1 MTEKIDKYKVQA
13 ALVRSFF
20 DAFSHGVI
28 ESQVED
34 PKEKT
39 TPQSVK
45 KLMLEHYE
53 HIAPAFFDTMFFP
66 LAAMNYKYEDIAALA
81 CEAQQRG
88 DDMMALVRTA
98 CGDEAYYNAM
108 VEEYKRNFSML
119 LAGRYLSNA
128 DHLEGYVRKAEDET
142 EASVDSDRA
151 IELTVRVVMF
161 AYVRG
166 LRQTGEDARSDR
178 SVHLGQVHPLGENAR
193 SDRSVHLRQ
202 VHPLGENARSDR
214 SVHLGQVH
222 PLRGATLFRLML
234 DAMNILLLDEAVD
247 FADEEA
253 ADLAS
258 LFLKVCKTQHNFTVM
273 TDEMDRTYS
282 ELMKE

>member
-1 MTEKIDKYKVQA
+1 M
-13 ALVRSFF
+13 RSFF

-34 PKEKT
+34 RNEKT

-81 CEAQQRG
+81 REAQQRG

-119 LAGRYLSNA
+119 LAGKYLSNA
-128 DHLEGYVRKAEDET
+128 DHLEGYVRKAKEET
-142 EASVDSDRA
+142 EALVDSDRA

-166 LRQTGEDARSDR
+166 LRQTGEGARFDR
-178 SVHLGQVHPLGENAR
+178 SA
-193 SDRSVHLRQ
+193 
-202 VHPLGENARSDR
+202 
-214 SVHLGQVH
+214 HLGQVH

-247 FADEEA
+247 FADAEA
-253 ADLAS
+253 SDLAS
-258 LFLKVCKTQHNFTVM
+258 LFLKVCQTQHNFTVM

>member
-1 MTEKIDKYKVQA
+1 M
-13 ALVRSFF
+13 RSFF

-34 PKEKT
+34 QNEKT

-81 CEAQQRG
+81 REAQQRG

-98 CGDEAYYNAM
+98 CGNEAYYNAM
-108 VEEYKRNFSML
+108 VEEYQRNFSML
-119 LAGRYLSNA
+119 LAGKYLSNA
-128 DHLEGYVRKAEDET
+128 DHLEGYVRKAKEET

-166 LRQTGEDARSDR
+166 LRQTGESARFDR
-178 SVHLGQVHPLGENAR
+178 SVHLGQVHPLGEGAC

-202 VHPLGENARSDR
+202 VHP
-214 SVHLGQVH
+214 Q
-222 PLRGATLFRLML
+222 RGATLFRLML
-234 DAMNILLLDEAVD
+234 DAMNILLLDEAVY
-247 FADEEA
+247 FADAEA

-258 LFLKVCKTQHNFTVM
+258 LFLKVCQTQHNFTVM
-273 TDEMDRTYS
+273 TNEMDRTYS

>member
-1 MTEKIDKYKVQA
+1 M
-13 ALVRSFF
+13 VRSFF

-34 PKEKT
+34 RKEKT

-81 CEAQQRG
+81 RKAQQRG

-119 LAGRYLSNA
+119 LAGKYLSNA
-128 DHLEGYVRKAEDET
+128 DHLEGYVRKAKEET

-166 LRQTGEDARSDR
+166 LRQTREGARF
-178 SVHLGQVHPLGENAR
+178 
-193 SDRSVHLRQ
+193 
-202 VHPLGENARSDR
+202 DR

-222 PLRGATLFRLML
+222 PLRGATLYRLMF

-247 FADEEA
+247 FADAEA
-253 ADLAS
+253 SDLAS
-258 LFLKVCKTQHNFTVM
+258 LFLKVCHTQHNFTVM
-273 TDEMDRTYS
+273 TNEMDRTYS

>member
-1 MTEKIDKYKVQA
+1 M
-13 ALVRSFF
+13 RSFF

-34 PKEKT
+34 RKEKT

-53 HIAPAFFDTMFFP
+53 HIAPAFFDIMFFP

-81 CEAQQRG
+81 REAQQRG

-119 LAGRYLSNA
+119 LAGKYLSNA
-128 DHLEGYVRKAEDET
+128 DHLEGYVRKAKEET

-166 LRQTGEDARSDR
+166 LRQTGEGARF
-178 SVHLGQVHPLGENAR
+178 
-193 SDRSVHLRQ
+193 
-202 VHPLGENARSDR
+202 DR

-247 FADEEA
+247 FADVEE

-258 LFLKVCKTQHNFTVM
+258 LFLKVCQTQHNFTVM

>member
-1 MTEKIDKYKVQA
+1 M
-13 ALVRSFF
+13 RSFF

-34 PKEKT
+34 RKEKT

-81 CEAQQRG
+81 REAQQRG

-119 LAGRYLSNA
+119 LAGKYLSNA
-128 DHLEGYVRKAEDET
+128 DHLEGYVRKAKEET

-166 LRQTGEDARSDR
+166 LRQTGEDARFDR
-178 SVHLGQVHPLGENAR
+178 SA
-193 SDRSVHLRQ
+193 
-202 VHPLGENARSDR
+202 
-214 SVHLGQVH
+214 HLGQVH
-222 PLRGATLFRLML
+222 PLRGATLYRLML

-247 FADEEA
+247 FADAEA

-258 LFLKVCKTQHNFTVM
+258 LFLKVCQTQHNFTVM

>member
-1 MTEKIDKYKVQA
+1 M
-13 ALVRSFF
+13 VRSFF

-34 PKEKT
+34 PNEKT

-81 CEAQQRG
+81 REAQQRG

-128 DHLEGYVRKAEDET
+128 DHLEGYVRKAKEET

-166 LRQTGEDARSDR
+166 LRQTGE
-178 SVHLGQVHPLGENAR
+178 NAR
-193 SDRSVHLRQ
+193 SDRSAHLR
-202 VHPLGENARSDR
+202 
-214 SVHLGQVH
+214 QVH

-247 FADEEA
+247 FADAEA

-258 LFLKVCKTQHNFTVM
+258 LFLKVCQTQHNFTVM
-273 TDEMDRTYS
+273 TNEMDRTYS

>member
-1 MTEKIDKYKVQA
+1 M
-13 ALVRSFF
+13 RSFF

-34 PKEKT
+34 RNEKT

-53 HIAPAFFDTMFFP
+53 HIAPAFFDIMFFP
-66 LAAMNYKYEDIAALA
+66 LAAMNYKYEEIAALA
-81 CEAQQRG
+81 REAQQRG

-98 CGDEAYYNAM
+98 CGNEAYYNAM

-119 LAGRYLSNA
+119 LAGKYLSNA
-128 DHLEGYVRKAEDET
+128 DHLEGYVRKAKEET

-166 LRQTGEDARSDR
+166 LRQTGEGARF
-178 SVHLGQVHPLGENAR
+178 
-193 SDRSVHLRQ
+193 
-202 VHPLGENARSDR
+202 DR

-247 FADEEA
+247 FADAEA
-253 ADLAS
+253 TDLAS
-258 LFLKVCKTQHNFTVM
+258 LFLKVCQTQHNFTVM

>member
-1 MTEKIDKYKVQA
+1 M
-13 ALVRSFF
+13 RSFF

-34 PKEKT
+34 RNEKT

-66 LAAMNYKYEDIAALA
+66 LAAMNYKYEEIAALA
-81 CEAQQRG
+81 REAQQRG

-119 LAGRYLSNA
+119 LAGKHLSNA
-128 DHLEGYVRKAEDET
+128 DHLEGYVRKAKEET

-166 LRQTGEDARSDR
+166 LRQTREGARF
-178 SVHLGQVHPLGENAR
+178 
-193 SDRSVHLRQ
+193 
-202 VHPLGENARSDR
+202 DR

-222 PLRGATLFRLML
+222 PLRGATLYRLML

-247 FADEEA
+247 FADAEA
-253 ADLAS
+253 TDLAS
-258 LFLKVCKTQHNFTVM
+258 LFLKVCQTQHNFTVM
-273 TDEMDRTYS
+273 TNEMDRTYS

>member
-81 CEAQQRG
+81 REAQQRG

-98 CGDEAYYNAM
+98 CGNEAYYNAM

-128 DHLEGYVRKAEDET
+128 DHLEGYVRKAEAET

-166 LRQTGEDARSDR
+166 LRQTGES
-178 SVHLGQVHPLGENAR
+178 AR

-202 VHPLGENARSDR
+202 VHPLGEDARSDQ
-214 SVHLGQVH
+214 SVHLRQVH

-247 FADEEA
+247 FADAEA

-258 LFLKVCKTQHNFTVM
+258 LFLKVCQTQHNFTVM

>member
-1 MTEKIDKYKVQA
+1 M
-13 ALVRSFF
+13 RSFF

-81 CEAQQRG
+81 REAQQRG

-98 CGDEAYYNAM
+98 CGNDAYYNAM

-166 LRQTGEDARSDR
+166 LRQTGESARF
-178 SVHLGQVHPLGENAR
+178 
-193 SDRSVHLRQ
+193 
-202 VHPLGENARSDR
+202 DR

-247 FADEEA
+247 FADAEA

-258 LFLKVCKTQHNFTVM
+258 LFLKVCQTQHNFTVM

>member
-1 MTEKIDKYKVQA
+1 M
-13 ALVRSFF
+13 VRSFF

-34 PKEKT
+34 RNEKT

-81 CEAQQRG
+81 REAQQRG

-128 DHLEGYVRKAEDET
+128 DHLEGYVRKAKEET

-166 LRQTGEDARSDR
+166 LRQTGEGARFDR
-178 SVHLGQVHPLGENAR
+178 SA
-193 SDRSVHLRQ
+193 
-202 VHPLGENARSDR
+202 
-214 SVHLGQVH
+214 HLGQVH

-234 DAMNILLLDEAVD
+234 DAMNILLLDKAVD
-247 FADEEA
+247 FADAEA

-258 LFLKVCKTQHNFTVM
+258 LFLKVCQTQHNFTVM

>member
-28 ESQVED
+28 DSQVED

-81 CEAQQRG
+81 REAQQRG

-98 CGDEAYYNAM
+98 CGNEAYYNAM

-166 LRQTGEDARSDR
+166 LRQTGDSARFDR
-178 SVHLGQVHPLGENAR
+178 SVHLGQVHPLGEDAR

-202 VHPLGENARSDR
+202 VHS
-214 SVHLGQVH
+214 
-222 PLRGATLFRLML
+222 LRGATLFRLML

-247 FADEEA
+247 FADAEA

-258 LFLKVCKTQHNFTVM
+258 LFLKVCQTQHNFTVM

>member
-1 MTEKIDKYKVQA
+1 
-13 ALVRSFF
+13 VRSFF

-34 PKEKT
+34 RKEKT

-81 CEAQQRG
+81 REAQQRG

-119 LAGRYLSNA
+119 LAGKYLSNA
-128 DHLEGYVRKAEDET
+128 DHLEGYVCKAKEET

-166 LRQTGEDARSDR
+166 LRQTGESARF
-178 SVHLGQVHPLGENAR
+178 
-193 SDRSVHLRQ
+193 
-202 VHPLGENARSDR
+202 DR

-247 FADEEA
+247 FADAEA

-258 LFLKVCKTQHNFTVM
+258 LFLKVCQTQHNFTVM

>member
-1 MTEKIDKYKVQA
+1 M
-13 ALVRSFF
+13 RSFF

-34 PKEKT
+34 RKEKT

-81 CEAQQRG
+81 REAHQRG

-119 LAGRYLSNA
+119 LAGKYLSNA
-128 DHLEGYVRKAEDET
+128 DHLEGYVRKAKEET

-166 LRQTGEDARSDR
+166 LRQTGESARF
-178 SVHLGQVHPLGENAR
+178 
-193 SDRSVHLRQ
+193 
-202 VHPLGENARSDR
+202 DR

-234 DAMNILLLDEAVD
+234 DAMNILLLDKAVD
-247 FADEEA
+247 FADAEA
-253 ADLAS
+253 VDLAS
-258 LFLKVCKTQHNFTVM
+258 LFLKVCQTQHNFTVM
-273 TDEMDRTYS
+273 TNEMDRTYS

>member
-1 MTEKIDKYKVQA
+1 M
-13 ALVRSFF
+13 RSFF

-34 PKEKT
+34 RNEKT

-81 CEAQQRG
+81 REAQQRG

-119 LAGRYLSNA
+119 LAGKYLSNA
-128 DHLEGYVRKAEDET
+128 DHLEGYVRKAKEET

-166 LRQTGEDARSDR
+166 LRQTGESARFDK
-178 SVHLGQVHPLGENAR
+178 SVHLGQVHPLG
-193 SDRSVHLRQ
+193 
-202 VHPLGENARSDR
+202 
-214 SVHLGQVH
+214 
-222 PLRGATLFRLML
+222 GATLFRLML

-247 FADEEA
+247 FADAEA
-253 ADLAS
+253 SDLAS
-258 LFLKVCKTQHNFTVM
+258 LFLKVCQTQHNFTVM
-273 TDEMDRTYS
+273 TNEMDRTYS

>member
-1 MTEKIDKYKVQA
+1 M
-13 ALVRSFF
+13 RSFF

-34 PKEKT
+34 RKEKT

-81 CEAQQRG
+81 REAQQRG

-98 CGDEAYYNAM
+98 CGNEAYYNAM

-128 DHLEGYVRKAEDET
+128 DHLEGYVRKAKEET

-166 LRQTGEDARSDR
+166 LRQTGEGAC
-178 SVHLGQVHPLGENAR
+178 
-193 SDRSVHLRQ
+193 SDRSVHLR
-202 VHPLGENARSDR
+202 
-214 SVHLGQVH
+214 QVH

-247 FADEEA
+247 FADAEA

-258 LFLKVCKTQHNFTVM
+258 LFLKVCQTQHNFTVM

>member
-28 ESQVED
+28 DSQVED

-81 CEAQQRG
+81 REAQQRG

-128 DHLEGYVRKAEDET
+128 DHLEGYVRKAEAET

-166 LRQTGEDARSDR
+166 LRQTGEDARFDK
-178 SVHLGQVHPLGENAR
+178 SVHLGQVHPLGEDAR
-193 SDRSVHLRQ
+193 SDQ
-202 VHPLGENARSDR
+202 

-247 FADEEA
+247 FADAEA

-258 LFLKVCKTQHNFTVM
+258 LFLKVCQTQHNFTVM

>member
-1 MTEKIDKYKVQA
+1 M
-13 ALVRSFF
+13 RSFF

-34 PKEKT
+34 RKEKT

-81 CEAQQRG
+81 REAQQRG

-119 LAGRYLSNA
+119 LAGKYLSNA
-128 DHLEGYVRKAEDET
+128 DHLEGYVRKAKEET

-166 LRQTGEDARSDR
+166 LRQTGEGAC
-178 SVHLGQVHPLGENAR
+178 
-193 SDRSVHLRQ
+193 SDRSVHLR
-202 VHPLGENARSDR
+202 
-214 SVHLGQVH
+214 QVH

-247 FADEEA
+247 FADAEA

-258 LFLKVCKTQHNFTVM
+258 LFLKVCQTQHNFTVM
-273 TDEMDRTYS
+273 TNEMDRTYS

>member
-81 CEAQQRG
+81 REAQQRG

-128 DHLEGYVRKAEDET
+128 DHLEGYVRKAEKET

-166 LRQTGEDARSDR
+166 LRQTGEGARFDR
-178 SVHLGQVHPLGENAR
+178 SAHLGQVHPLGEDAR
-193 SDRSVHLRQ
+193 FDKS
-202 VHPLGENARSDR
+202 A
-214 SVHLGQVH
+214 HLGQVH

-247 FADEEA
+247 FADAEA

-258 LFLKVCKTQHNFTVM
+258 LFLKVCQTQHNFTVM

>member
-128 DHLEGYVRKAEDET
+128 DHLEGYVRKAEAET
-142 EASVDSDRA
+142 EALVDSDRA

-166 LRQTGEDARSDR
+166 LRQTKKEGK
-178 SVHLGQVHPLGENAR
+178 QPN
-193 SDRSVHLRQ
+193 Q
-202 VHPLGENARSDR
+202 
-214 SVHLGQVH
+214 
-222 PLRGATLFRLML
+222 ATLFRLML

-247 FADEEA
+247 FADAEA

-258 LFLKVCKTQHNFTVM
+258 LFLKVCQTQHNFTVM

>member
-1 MTEKIDKYKVQA
+1 MTKKIDKYKVQA

-28 ESQVED
+28 ESQMED

-66 LAAMNYKYEDIAALA
+66 LAAMNYKYDDIAALA
-81 CEAQQRG
+81 REAQQRG

-166 LRQTGEDARSDR
+166 LRQTGEGARFDR
-178 SVHLGQVHPLGENAR
+178 SVQLGQVHPLGENAR
-193 SDRSVHLRQ
+193 SDRSAHLI
-202 VHPLGENARSDR
+202 
-214 SVHLGQVH
+214 QVH

-247 FADEEA
+247 FADADA

-258 LFLKVCKTQHNFTVM
+258 LFLKVCQTQHNFTVM
-273 TDEMDRTYS
+273 TNEMDRTYS

>member
-1 MTEKIDKYKVQA
+1 M
-13 ALVRSFF
+13 RSFF

-81 CEAQQRG
+81 REAQQRG

-98 CGDEAYYNAM
+98 CGNEAYYNAM

-178 SVHLGQVHPLGENAR
+178 SVHLGQVHPLGEDAR
-193 SDRSVHLRQ
+193 SDRSVHLR
-202 VHPLGENARSDR
+202 
-214 SVHLGQVH
+214 QVH

-247 FADEEA
+247 FADAEA

-258 LFLKVCKTQHNFTVM
+258 LFLKVCQTQHNFTVM

>member
-1 MTEKIDKYKVQA
+1 M
-13 ALVRSFF
+13 RSFF

-28 ESQVED
+28 DSQVED

-81 CEAQQRG
+81 REAQQRG

-98 CGDEAYYNAM
+98 CGNEAYYNAM

-128 DHLEGYVRKAEDET
+128 DHLEGYVRKAEAET

-178 SVHLGQVHPLGENAR
+178 SVHLGQVHPL
-193 SDRSVHLRQ
+193 
-202 VHPLGENARSDR
+202 
-214 SVHLGQVH
+214 
-222 PLRGATLFRLML
+222 RGATLFRLML

-247 FADEEA
+247 FADAEA

-258 LFLKVCKTQHNFTVM
+258 LFLKVCQTQHNFTVM
-273 TDEMDRTYS
+273 TNEMDRTYS

>member
-28 ESQVED
+28 DSQVED

-81 CEAQQRG
+81 REAQQRG

-98 CGDEAYYNAM
+98 CGNEAYYNAM

-119 LAGRYLSNA
+119 LAGKYLSNA
-128 DHLEGYVRKAEDET
+128 DHLEGYVRKAEAET

-166 LRQTGEDARSDR
+166 LRQTGESARFDR
-178 SVHLGQVHPLGENAR
+178 SVHLGQVHPQQEDAR
-193 SDRSVHLRQ
+193 FDRS
-202 VHPLGENARSDR
+202 A
-214 SVHLGQVH
+214 HLGQVH

-247 FADEEA
+247 FADAEA
-253 ADLAS
+253 TDLAS
-258 LFLKVCKTQHNFTVM
+258 LFLKVCQTQHNFTVM
-273 TDEMDRTYS
+273 TNEMDRTYS

>member
-66 LAAMNYKYEDIAALA
+66 LAAMNYKYEEIAALA
-81 CEAQQRG
+81 REAQQRG

-98 CGDEAYYNAM
+98 CGNEAYYNAM

-119 LAGRYLSNA
+119 LAGKYLSNA
-128 DHLEGYVRKAEDET
+128 DHLEGYVRKAKEET

-166 LRQTGEDARSDR
+166 LHQTGESARFDR
-178 SVHLGQVHPLGENAR
+178 SVHLGQVHPLGEGAC
-193 SDRSVHLRQ
+193 SDRS
-202 VHPLGENARSDR
+202 A
-214 SVHLGQVH
+214 HLGQVH

-247 FADEEA
+247 FADAEA

-258 LFLKVCKTQHNFTVM
+258 LFLKVCQTQHNFTVM
-273 TDEMDRTYS
+273 TNEMDRTYS

>member
-1 MTEKIDKYKVQA
+1 M
-13 ALVRSFF
+13 RSFF

-34 PKEKT
+34 RNEKT

-53 HIAPAFFDTMFFP
+53 HIAPAFFDIMFFP
-66 LAAMNYKYEDIAALA
+66 LAAMNYKYEEIAALA
-81 CEAQQRG
+81 RGAQQRG
-88 DDMMALVRTA
+88 NDMMALVRTA
-98 CGDEAYYNAM
+98 CGNEAYYNAM

-119 LAGRYLSNA
+119 LAGKYLSNA
-128 DHLEGYVRKAEDET
+128 DHLEGYVRKAKEET

-166 LRQTGEDARSDR
+166 LRQTGEGAC
-178 SVHLGQVHPLGENAR
+178 
-193 SDRSVHLRQ
+193 SDRSVHLR
-202 VHPLGENARSDR
+202 
-214 SVHLGQVH
+214 QVH

-247 FADEEA
+247 FADAEA

-258 LFLKVCKTQHNFTVM
+258 LFLKVCQTQHNFTVM
-273 TDEMDRTYS
+273 TNEMDRTYS

>member
-28 ESQVED
+28 DSQVED

-81 CEAQQRG
+81 REAQQRG

-128 DHLEGYVRKAEDET
+128 DHLEGYVRKAEAET

-166 LRQTGEDARSDR
+166 LRQTGEDARSD
-178 SVHLGQVHPLGENAR
+178 Q
-193 SDRSVHLRQ
+193 SVHLRQ
-202 VHPLGENARSDR
+202 VHPLGEDARSDR
-214 SVHLGQVH
+214 SVHLRQVH

-247 FADEEA
+247 FADAEA

-258 LFLKVCKTQHNFTVM
+258 LFLKVCQTQHNFTVM

>member
-1 MTEKIDKYKVQA
+1 M
-13 ALVRSFF
+13 VRSFF

-28 ESQVED
+28 ESQVAD
-34 PKEKT
+34 QKEKT

-53 HIAPAFFDTMFFP
+53 HIAPAFFDIMFFP

-81 CEAQQRG
+81 REAQQRG

-128 DHLEGYVRKAEDET
+128 DHLEGYVRKAEAET

-166 LRQTGEDARSDR
+166 LRQTGESARFDR
-178 SVHLGQVHPLGENAR
+178 SA
-193 SDRSVHLRQ
+193 HLR
-202 VHPLGENARSDR
+202 
-214 SVHLGQVH
+214 QVH

-247 FADEEA
+247 FADAEA

-258 LFLKVCKTQHNFTVM
+258 LFLKVCQTQHNFTVM

>member
-34 PKEKT
+34 RKEKT

-45 KLMLEHYE
+45 KLMLEYYE

-81 CEAQQRG
+81 REAQQRG

-119 LAGRYLSNA
+119 LAGKYLSNA
-128 DHLEGYVRKAEDET
+128 DHLEGYVRKAKEET

-166 LRQTGEDARSDR
+166 LRQTGESARFDK
-178 SVHLGQVHPLGENAR
+178 SVHLGQVHPLGEDAR
-193 SDRSVHLRQ
+193 FDRSAHLR
-202 VHPLGENARSDR
+202 
-214 SVHLGQVH
+214 QVH

-247 FADEEA
+247 FADAEA
-253 ADLAS
+253 TDLAS
-258 LFLKVCKTQHNFTVM
+258 LFLKVCQTQHNFTVM
-273 TDEMDRTYS
+273 TNEMDRTYS

>member
-81 CEAQQRG
+81 REAQQRG

-98 CGDEAYYNAM
+98 CGNEAYYNAM

-128 DHLEGYVRKAEDET
+128 DHLEGYVRKAEAEA

-166 LRQTGEDARSDR
+166 LRQTKKDGM
-178 SVHLGQVHPLGENAR
+178 QPN
-193 SDRSVHLRQ
+193 Q
-202 VHPLGENARSDR
+202 
-214 SVHLGQVH
+214 
-222 PLRGATLFRLML
+222 ATLFRLML

-247 FADEEA
+247 FADAEA

-258 LFLKVCKTQHNFTVM
+258 LFLKVCQTQHNFTVM
-273 TDEMDRTYS
+273 TNEMDRTYS

>member
-1 MTEKIDKYKVQA
+1 M
-13 ALVRSFF
+13 RSFF

-34 PKEKT
+34 RKEKT

-81 CEAQQRG
+81 REAQQRG

-119 LAGRYLSNA
+119 LAGKSLSNA
-128 DHLEGYVRKAEDET
+128 DHLEGYVRKAKEET

-166 LRQTGEDARSDR
+166 LRQTGESARFDR
-178 SVHLGQVHPLGENAR
+178 SA
-193 SDRSVHLRQ
+193 HLR
-202 VHPLGENARSDR
+202 
-214 SVHLGQVH
+214 QVH

-247 FADEEA
+247 FADAEA

-258 LFLKVCKTQHNFTVM
+258 LFLKVCQTQHNFTVM

>member
-1 MTEKIDKYKVQA
+1 M
-13 ALVRSFF
+13 RSFF

-66 LAAMNYKYEDIAALA
+66 LAAMNYKYEEIAALA
-81 CEAQQRG
+81 REAQKRG

-166 LRQTGEDARSDR
+166 LRQTGEGARFDR
-178 SVHLGQVHPLGENAR
+178 SA
-193 SDRSVHLRQ
+193 HLR
-202 VHPLGENARSDR
+202 
-214 SVHLGQVH
+214 QVH

-247 FADEEA
+247 FADAEA

-258 LFLKVCKTQHNFTVM
+258 LFLKVCQTQHNFTVM

>member
-28 ESQVED
+28 ESQMED

-81 CEAQQRG
+81 REAQQRG

-128 DHLEGYVRKAEDET
+128 DHLEGYVRKAEAET

-166 LRQTGEDARSDR
+166 LRQTGEGARFDR
-178 SVHLGQVHPLGENAR
+178 SVQLGQVHPHGEDAR
-193 SDRSVHLRQ
+193 FDRSARLR
-202 VHPLGENARSDR
+202 
-214 SVHLGQVH
+214 QVH

-247 FADEEA
+247 FADAEA

-258 LFLKVCKTQHNFTVM
+258 LFLKVCQTQHNFTVM
-273 TDEMDRTYS
+273 TNEMDRTYS

>member
-1 MTEKIDKYKVQA
+1 M
-13 ALVRSFF
+13 RSFF

-81 CEAQQRG
+81 REAQQRG

-98 CGDEAYYNAM
+98 CGNEAYYNAM

-178 SVHLGQVHPLGENAR
+178 SVHLRQVHPLGEDAR

-202 VHPLGENARSDR
+202 VHS
-214 SVHLGQVH
+214 
-222 PLRGATLFRLML
+222 LRGATLFRLML

-247 FADEEA
+247 FADAEA

-258 LFLKVCKTQHNFTVM
+258 LFLKVCQTQHNFTVM

>member
-1 MTEKIDKYKVQA
+1 M
-13 ALVRSFF
+13 RSFF

-34 PKEKT
+34 RNEKT

-66 LAAMNYKYEDIAALA
+66 LAAMNYKYEEIAALA
-81 CEAQQRG
+81 REAQQRG

-98 CGDEAYYNAM
+98 CGNEAYYNAM

-119 LAGRYLSNA
+119 LAGKFLSNA
-128 DHLEGYVRKAEDET
+128 DHLEGYVRKAEGET

-178 SVHLGQVHPLGENAR
+178 SVHLGQVHPQQEDAR
-193 SDRSVHLRQ
+193 FDRS
-202 VHPLGENARSDR
+202 A
-214 SVHLGQVH
+214 HLGQVH

-247 FADEEA
+247 FADAEA

-258 LFLKVCKTQHNFTVM
+258 LFLKVCQTQHNFTVM
-273 TDEMDRTYS
+273 TNEMDRTYS

>member
-1 MTEKIDKYKVQA
+1 M
-13 ALVRSFF
+13 RSFF

-81 CEAQQRG
+81 REAQQRG

-128 DHLEGYVRKAEDET
+128 DHLEGYVRKAEDDT

-166 LRQTGEDARSDR
+166 LRQTGEGARFDR
-178 SVHLGQVHPLGENAR
+178 SA
-193 SDRSVHLRQ
+193 HLR
-202 VHPLGENARSDR
+202 
-214 SVHLGQVH
+214 QVH

-247 FADEEA
+247 FADAEA

-258 LFLKVCKTQHNFTVM
+258 LFLKVCQTQHNFTVM

>member
-81 CEAQQRG
+81 REAQQRG

-98 CGDEAYYNAM
+98 CGNEAYYNAM

-178 SVHLGQVHPLGENAR
+178 SVHLRQVHPLGEDAR

-202 VHPLGENARSDR
+202 VHS
-214 SVHLGQVH
+214 
-222 PLRGATLFRLML
+222 LRGATLFRLML

-247 FADEEA
+247 FADAEA

-258 LFLKVCKTQHNFTVM
+258 LFLKVCQTQHNFTVM

>member
-1 MTEKIDKYKVQA
+1 M
-13 ALVRSFF
+13 RSFF

-39 TPQSVK
+39 KPQSVK

-81 CEAQQRG
+81 REAQQRG

-151 IELTVRVVMF
+151 IELAVRVVMF

-166 LRQTGEDARSDR
+166 LRQTVEGARFDR
-178 SVHLGQVHPLGENAR
+178 SVQLGQVHPLGENAR
-193 SDRSVHLRQ
+193 SDRSAHLR
-202 VHPLGENARSDR
+202 
-214 SVHLGQVH
+214 QVH

-247 FADEEA
+247 FADAEA

-258 LFLKVCKTQHNFTVM
+258 LFLKVCQTQHNFTVM
-273 TDEMDRTYS
+273 TNEMDRTYS

>member
-34 PKEKT
+34 RKEKT
-39 TPQSVK
+39 APQLVK
-45 KLMLEHYE
+45 KLMLEYYE
-53 HIAPAFFDTMFFP
+53 HIAPAFFDIMFFP

-81 CEAQQRG
+81 REAQQRG

-119 LAGRYLSNA
+119 LAGKYLSNA
-128 DHLEGYVRKAEDET
+128 DHLEGYVRKAEEET
-142 EASVDSDRA
+142 EASIDSDRA

-166 LRQTGEDARSDR
+166 LRQTGESARFDR
-178 SVHLGQVHPLGENAR
+178 SVHLGQVHPLGEDAR
-193 SDRSVHLRQ
+193 FDRS
-202 VHPLGENARSDR
+202 A
-214 SVHLGQVH
+214 HLGQVH

-247 FADEEA
+247 FADVEE

-258 LFLKVCKTQHNFTVM
+258 LFLKVCQTQHNFTVM
-273 TDEMDRTYS
+273 TNEMDRTYS

>member
-28 ESQVED
+28 DSQVED

-39 TPQSVK
+39 TSQSVK

-81 CEAQQRG
+81 REAQQRG

-98 CGDEAYYNAM
+98 CGDEAYYNAL

-166 LRQTGEDARSDR
+166 LRQTGESARFDR
-178 SVHLGQVHPLGENAR
+178 SVHLGQVHPLGEDAR
-193 SDRSVHLRQ
+193 SDQSVHLR
-202 VHPLGENARSDR
+202 
-214 SVHLGQVH
+214 QVH

-247 FADEEA
+247 FADAEA

-258 LFLKVCKTQHNFTVM
+258 LFLKVCQTQHNFTVM